1 MQRVYAFLKKH
12 KLWIYFPLGLCLA
25 FLFWKSWSD
34 VPKID
39 EPVLSEHV
47 ELETIVS
54 DETEHL
60 KMLPKDV
67 EDEMMWSVENHIVL
81 HPDVSLLPNIMQVNH
96 VSKLFKLLPP
106 AAPSAPEE
114 EVVDMRPKIAIVIDD
129 MGASPKRTEG
139 IITLKAPL
147 TTSFVT
153 FAPQLDRQVKQ
164 SVQSG
169 HEIMIHV
176 PMQPHADI
184 FVSKDVLT
192 IDMSEDQIIKN
203 FAEMLAKFENVK
215 GINNHMGSLF
225 TEHAEKLAPIMKI
238 LAENHLFFL
247 DSKTTTQSKVEEAA
261 REYGVPY
268 LSRNVFLDNENDL
281 AYILQQLEKTEKIAK
296 EKGYAI
302 AIGHPKTKTVE
313 ALDLWLKTLDCK
325 NLVLVPLSQLLSIS
339 VNP

>member
-1 MQRVYAFLKKH
+1 M
-12 KLWIYFPLGLCLA
+12 
-25 FLFWKSWSD
+25 
-34 VPKID
+34 PKID
-39 EPVLSEHV
+39 EPVLSEDV
-47 ELETIVS
+47 EMEIIVS

-60 KMLPKDV
+60 KGLP
-67 EDEMMWSVENHIVL
+67 EDAEGEVMWSVENHVVL
-81 HPDVSLLPNIMQVNH
+81 QPDISLVPDIMQVNH
-96 VSKLFKLLPP
+96 ISKLFKLSPP
-106 AAPSAPEE
+106 TVPSISEE
-114 EVVDMRPKIAIVIDD
+114 EVKDTRPKIAIVIDD

-147 TTSFVT
+147 TASFVT
-153 FAPQLDRQVKQ
+153 FAPQLDKQVKQ

-169 HEIMIHV
+169 HEIIIHV

-192 IDMSEDQIIKN
+192 IDMSEDQIIEN

-225 TEHAEKLAPIMKI
+225 TEHAEKLAPVMKS

-247 DSKTTTQSKVEEAA
+247 DSKTTAQSKVEEVAQ
-261 REYGVPY
+261 EYGVPY

-296 EKGYAI
+296 EKGYAV

-313 ALDLWLKTLDCK
+313 ALGLWLKTLDDK
-325 NLVLVPLSQLLSIS
+325 NLVLVPLSQMLSVS
-339 VNP
+339 DRVSSN